1 VTVDEVIAT
10 VRALP
15 DKSCA
20 LDPLPTAQL
29 KAVVD
34 IVAPFMTELFN
45 RSLSSG
51 SVPEVFK
58 SAYIRPT
65 PRLKKTDMDPA
76 DVRSYR
82 PISNLPVVSK
92 ILERLVARQL
102 LAHFNKSSLL
112 PRLQSAYRA
121 FHLTETAVLKVLSDV
136 LLAIDAGDLSAL
148 VLLDLSAAF
157 DTVDHDILF
166 RRLQT
171 LYGLSGSV
179 LLWVRS
185 YLVPR
190 YQSVRTGS
198 TSSFPTL
205 IMCGVPQR
213 SVLGPILFLL
223 FTADLIQL
231 IQDHGLRRHLFADD
245 TQIYGFCRPSASLFT
260 GAAEGHH

>member
-1 VTVDEVIAT
+1 MAYIRLLTVDEVIAT

-15 DKSCA
+15 DKSCV

-34 IVAPFMTELFN
+34 IVAPFVTELFN

-58 SAYIRPT
+58 SAYIT

-92 ILERLVARQL
+92 LLERLVARQL
-102 LAHFNKSSLL
+102 LAHLNKCSLL

-121 FHLTETAVLKVLSDV
+121 FHSTETAVLKVLSDM

-157 DTVDHDILF
+157 DTVDHDILI

-171 LYGLSGSV
+171 SYGLSGSV

-190 YQSVRTGS
+190 YQSVRTVTARHSGGLPFRGS
-198 TSSFPTL
+198 W
-205 IMCGVPQR
+205 G
-213 SVLGPILFLL
+213 
-223 FTADLIQL
+223 
-231 IQDHGLRRHLFADD
+231 
-245 TQIYGFCRPSASLFT
+245 
-260 GAAEGHH
+260 